1 MIKKLFGTSLRRDTT
16 ESVITGFS
24 GQAVLIISG
33 ILVARLLGAE
43 GRGYLALLVLF
54 PILLTQIGL
63 CGVPQ
68 ALTYY
73 IVRHPDSS
81 KSLLRKAIPVLLIQC
96 LGLTLLLGV
105 LVMLYTN
112 GKPQD
117 VSDAGYASLI
127 VVPGIIIH
135 EYGLAL
141 LQGIGKFRIFNIQRL
156 LPAVLYALSIIF
168 VFLSDSSSIHV
179 VVFVWASIYILTGCI
194 TILLAGREM
203 SDDNSEDKNT
213 ENLTIRRILSF
224 GLKGMIGWTEPLES
238 FRLDQLICG
247 LLLTPAALGLYVVA
261 QAFTNLPRFLAQ
273 SVGFVAY
280 PAVSTGKEDSLMK
293 HKIRRFIYYTAA
305 VNTVIVTTLVILMPL
320 LITFL
325 FGQEFQGSVIIAQI
339 LLVGALFA
347 SIRRVLVEISRGL
360 GRPEISTYASLSLY
374 PWLIVATPL
383 MIYNYGNTG
392 LAVSVMSGQM
402 ISLIVA
408 IVLNQRMR
416 GNTFE

>member
-1 MIKKLFGTSLRRDTT
+1 MINKLFRTKLRRDTT
-16 ESVITGFS
+16 ESVITGFA

-43 GRGYLALLVLF
+43 GRGYLAMLVLF

-73 IVRHPDSS
+73 VTQRPDSS
-81 KSLLRKAIPVLLIQC
+81 KALLRNVTPVLLIQC
-96 LGLTLLLGV
+96 LGLTV
-105 LVMLYTN
+105 LQGLIVMLYTV
-112 GKPQD
+112 GKSTD
-117 VSDAGYASLI
+117 VSQAGYASLI

-156 LPAVLYALSIIF
+156 MPALLYALSIVF
-168 VFLSDSSSIHV
+168 VFLSDSSSLLV
-179 VVFVWASIYILTGCI
+179 VVIVWSSIYILVGVSTF
-194 TILLAGREM
+194 LLAWRELVEG
-203 SDDNSEDKNT
+203 SSVDKKINT
-213 ENLTIRRILSF
+213 ISIRRILSF

-247 LLLTPAALGLYVVA
+247 LLLTPSALGLYVVA

-273 SVGFVAY
+273 SVGFIAY
-280 PAVSTGKEDSLMK
+280 PAVSTGKEDPFMK
-293 HKIRRFIYYTAA
+293 HKIRRFTYYTAA
-305 VNTVIVTTLVILMPL
+305 VNTVIVIALVILMPF

-325 FGQEFQGSVIIAQI
+325 FGQEFQASVTIAQI

-347 SIRRVLVEISRGL
+347 SIRRILVEISRGL

-374 PWLIVATPL
+374 PWLIIATPL
-383 MIYNYGNTG
+383 MINNYAIEG
-392 LAVSVMSGQM
+392 LAISVMLGQM

-408 IVLNQRMR
+408 IVLSRRIRDYVQ
-416 GNTFE
+416 